1 MQNNCKEFGVKACR
15 DFRPGEYVYE
25 LTGLVPTDNA
35 AVHTGLSCTI
45 PHVDQGQ
52 PLEPHVLCGPIR
64 FVNHHCVSRNVEV
77 RKHRSIMST
86 LHPNVIPVRPPVR
99 QLRIYRSGNQTN
111 RNRGRIV
118 GRLRPGLV

>member
-1 MQNNCKEFGVKACR
+1 MQNNTKEFGVKACR
-15 DFRPGEYVYE
+15 DFHPGEYVYE
-25 LTGLVPTDNA
+25 LAGLVPTDSA

-52 PLEPHVLCGPIR
+52 PLEPRVLCGPIR

-77 RKHRSIMST
+77 RKHHSTMST
-86 LHPNVIPVRPPVR
+86 QHLNLMPVRPPVR
-99 QLRIYRSGNQTN
+99 QLRIYGSGNQAN
-111 RNRGRIV
+111 KKGGGIV